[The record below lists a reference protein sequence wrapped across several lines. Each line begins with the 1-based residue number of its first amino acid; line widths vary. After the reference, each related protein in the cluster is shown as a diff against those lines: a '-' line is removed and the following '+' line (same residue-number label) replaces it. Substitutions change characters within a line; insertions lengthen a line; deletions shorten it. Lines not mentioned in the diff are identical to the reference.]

1 MDNKKLIKLVAF
13 NAVLALFEVVLF
25 SEGLI
30 GLSIG
35 SSSVFESAAA
45 VTIIVMSIIV
55 FLYVNYKLLS
65 SKQVTHQAKVLM
77 DELDE
82 PGEFIAALNHYVGK
96 QMFRDDIN
104 TGQDQVRRLDKKMKT
119 LDTVLFQ
126 NFREGTENYSG
137 FQRVVTDA
145 QKMIYDNL
153 KKVINAM
160 EIIDP
165 VEYNKVMINQQWSVI
180 QEQDNSVLESKRNMY
195 RSHDMYIKKLLE
207 KNEEILLEFDKLLME
222 ASRLGDSNED
232 SNLDE
237 IRDVIGA
244 MQKLHE
250 NPDKEFE
257 ELEARYINNN

>member
-1 MDNKKLIKLVAF
+1 METNKLIKLAAF
-13 NAVLALFEVVLF
+13 NAGLAVIEIVLF
-25 SEGLI
+25 SEGLV
-30 GLSIG
+30 GLRPGSESIL
-35 SSSVFESAAA
+35 ESAAA
-45 VTIIVMSIIV
+45 ITIILMSIII

-65 SKQVTHQAKVLM
+65 SKTPGHQVKMHM

-82 PGEFIAALNHYVGK
+82 PAEFISALNHYVGK
-96 QMFRDDIN
+96 QMFRNDII
-104 TGQDQVRRLDKKMKT
+104 TGQDQVRRLENKMKT

-165 VEYNKVMINQQWSVI
+165 VEYNRVMGRQQWS
-180 QEQDNSVLESKRNMY
+180 QAPEAEGTVLESKRNMY
-195 RSHDMYIKKLLE
+195 RSHLIYIQKLLE

-222 ASRLGDSNED
+222 ASRLSDEDDSD
-232 SNLDE
+232 TLAD

-250 NPDKEFE
+250 RPDKEFE
-257 ELEARYINNN
+257 ELEARYMNMN